1 MRKPKLLYFSM
12 LDIRSTKSQ
21 TIDCPFEKKFPS
33 QLKKD
38 DFFFMSLAYNQAI
51 DAWKLDEVPV
61 GAVISVGGEII
72 ASAHNSVEISNDPTA
87 HAEMIA
93 ITQAAR
99 AINNWRLSEATLYV
113 TKEPCPMCSGA
124 LIMSRLQRVVYAI
137 SDPKMGCSGGA
148 TNLNELP
155 QSNHRVEITTGVM
168 EEECRELLQA
178 FFQKKRE
185 KDPA

>member
-1 MRKPKLLYFSM
+1 MPGT
-12 LDIRSTKSQ
+12 RSTKLQS
-21 TIDCPFEKKFPS
+21 IECPFQKKFPS
-33 QLKKD
+33 QLRKD
-38 DFFFMSLAYNQAI
+38 DLFFMSFAYNQAI
-51 DAWKLDEVPV
+51 EAWKLDEVPV
-61 GAVISVGGEII
+61 GAVISVGEEII
-72 ASAHNSVEISNDPTA
+72 ASAHNSVESNNDPTA

-99 AINNWRLSEATLYV
+99 AVNNWRLSDATLYV

-124 LIMSRLQRVVYAI
+124 LIMSRLKRVVYAV

-155 QSNHRVEITTGVM
+155 QSNHRVDIATGVM
-168 EEECRELLQA
+168 EDECRQLLQA

-185 KDPA
+185 KELS